1 MYTTGW
7 FQDSV
12 DFDPSANSFNLSAT
26 PNGYNGYI
34 HKMSYLDVSVKKID
48 NATDISIYPNPT
60 NGIINIETTFLDKN
74 LKIEVYNN
82 LSELLFEQK
91 SVGKTNQINLSNLSN
106 GIYFIKLIS
115 DEKVLKTQK
124 IIRL

>member
-1 MYTTGW
+1 
-7 FQDSV
+7 
-12 DFDPSANSFNLSAT
+12 
-26 PNGYNGYI
+26 
-34 HKMSYLDVSVKKID
+34 MSYLDVSVKKID